1 MKRCFEELEISN
13 NIIIKYL
20 TENFEDENLKE
31 YELVLFTQDQEKLVQ
46 KLINKHGNEIP
57 SICIGKLKKKV
68 NRDTEIIEL
77 PLSLQN
83 FQEKLTNKISK
94 SNFTSNSKIKIK
106 NYILDKNERKLKNNS
121 KSVDLTE
128 MEIYLIELLL
138 NEKKPVSKTEIL
150 KSVWKY
156 SSDSDTHTV
165 ETHIYRLRQKIKKN
179 FLDEDFI
186 INKKE
191 GYLI

>member
-68 NRDTEIIEL
+68 TRDTEIIEL

-83 FQEKLTNKISK
+83 FQEKLINKISK

>member
-20 TENFEDENLKE
+20 TENFENENLKE

-68 NRDTEIIEL
+68 TRDTEIIEL

-83 FQEKLTNKISK
+83 FQEKLINKISR
-94 SNFTSNSKIKIK
+94 SNFTLNSKIKIK

>member
-1 MKRCFEELEISN
+1 
-13 NIIIKYL
+13 
-20 TENFEDENLKE
+20 
-31 YELVLFTQDQEKLVQ
+31 
-46 KLINKHGNEIP
+46 
-57 SICIGKLKKKV
+57 
-68 NRDTEIIEL
+68 
-77 PLSLQN
+77 
-83 FQEKLTNKISK
+83 
-94 SNFTSNSKIKIK
+94 
-106 NYILDKNERKLKNNS
+106 
-121 KSVDLTE
+121 

>member
-20 TENFEDENLKE
+20 TENFKDENLKE

-46 KLINKHGNEIP
+46 KLINKYGNEIP

>member
-68 NRDTEIIEL
+68 TRDTEIIEL

-83 FQEKLTNKISK
+83 FQEKLINKISR
-94 SNFTSNSKIKIK
+94 SNFTLKSKIIFSIKMNVSLKIIV
-106 NYILDKNERKLKNNS
+106 NQWILLK
-121 KSVDLTE
+121 
-128 MEIYLIELLL
+128 
-138 NEKKPVSKTEIL
+138 
-150 KSVWKY
+150 WKY
-156 SSDSDTHTV
+156 
-165 ETHIYRLRQKIKKN
+165 I
-179 FLDEDFI
+179 
-186 INKKE
+186 
-191 GYLI
+191 

>member
-20 TENFEDENLKE
+20 TENFENENLKE

>member
-68 NRDTEIIEL
+68 TRDTEIIEL